1 MTKTFLF
8 GVGAQKAGTSWLYQ
22 YLVDHPEC
30 EMGVLKEHGVWV
42 SLLGARKPSVQ
53 FANKAT
59 YLTKTLERMRALQAQ
74 GEPIP
79 DRMRNRMLG
88 LADNLNAEFDVSY
101 YMNYYER
108 LGRISPNARLFAD
121 ITPEYSTLTADQM
134 TTVRETMEGAGFD
147 VKVIYLM
154 RDPVERAYSAMR
166 MRDRDAALAGK
177 EVQKTARQRFMTALK
192 SPYITSRTSY
202 NETLETLDQVFA
214 PENIFHGFYETLF
227 TTDTVQQVCDF
238 LGLTYQDP
246 DFDLRINESPRNEDL
261 WPKQIAAARQHFDT
275 TYSYCAERFGEDMI
289 ADIWPHY
296 RVAEAD

>member
-42 SLLGARKPSVQ
+42 SLLSSRKPSVQ
-53 FANKAT
+53 FANKVA
-59 YLTKTLERMRALQAQ
+59 YLSKTLERMKTLQAEGQ
-74 GEPIP
+74 PIP
-79 DRMRNRMLG
+79 GRMRNRMLG

-101 YMNYYER
+101 YLNYYER

-121 ITPEYSTLTADQM
+121 ITPEYSTLTVEQM

-154 RDPVERAYSAMR
+154 RDPIERAYSAMR
-166 MRDRDAALAGK
+166 MRDRDTALAGK
-177 EVQKTARQRFMTALK
+177 QIPKTARQRFGAALK

-202 NETLETLDQVFA
+202 DGTLKTLDQVFPA
-214 PENIFHGFYETLF
+214 THVFHGFYETLF
-227 TTDTVQQVCDF
+227 TEDTVAQICGF
-238 LGLTYQDP
+238 LGLSYHEP
-246 DFDLRINESPRNEDL
+246 DFDLHINASPRNDEL
-261 WPKQIAAARQHFDT
+261 WPKQIAQARRHFDT
-275 TYSYCAERFGEDMI
+275 TYTYCAERFGEEMI
-289 ADIWPHY
+289 AGTWPHY
-296 RVAEAD
+296 RVAVKG